1 MNQSK
6 VVKNL
11 VISADSD
18 PGKAFANGIKLSIFC
33 IIMGIIAIWAGRE
46 LTDSL
51 TYFSRDYEKIMA
63 EAVYVLGYIMI
74 MIAVIYPFCM
84 KYIAKK
90 NIMYVY
96 TDHIEG
102 ACFRIVANTQT
113 LENFQE
119 TYDNIS
125 SVSTI
130 KNKIMVNL
138 KDGCTLRCNA
148 NNAKDVAAA
157 IRERIV

>member
-1 MNQSK
+1 MNQSTQARSL
-6 VVKNL
+6 VV
-11 VISADSD
+11 STDSN
-18 PGKAFANGIKLSIFC
+18 PGKAFANGIRLSIFC
-33 IIMGIIAIWAGRE
+33 IVMGIIAIWAGQK
-46 LTDSL
+46 LIDSL

-74 MIAVIYPFCM
+74 MLAVIYPFCM

-90 NIMYVY
+90 NTMYVY
-96 TDHIEG
+96 TDCIEG
-102 ACFRIVANTQT
+102 VCFRIVASTQT
-113 LENFQE
+113 LVNFQE
-119 TYDNIS
+119 TYNNIS
-125 SVSTI
+125 SVSTV

-148 NNAKDVAAA
+148 NNAENVAAA